1 VERAAYL
8 PEIIEIQGALRAVE
22 QALQTAQPGELLVV
36 QADVIEET
44 VEFVK
49 RYVQQRV
56 PGREI
61 DLLEAT
67 NEARLASNQ
76 SAERGHRQTV
86 GVVG

>member
-1 VERAAYL
+1 M
-8 PEIIEIQGALRAVE
+8 EIQGALRAVE
-22 QALQTAQPGELLVV
+22 QALQTAHPGELLVV

-44 VEFVK
+44 VEFIK

-67 NEARLASNQ
+67 GEARLASSP
-76 SAERGHRQTV
+76 SAEHAHRQTV

>member
-1 VERAAYL
+1 
-8 PEIIEIQGALRAVE
+8 ALRAVE